1 MQSQQR
7 QCFMGDDSTSAR
19 VVLAVSNIRTCTST
33 LASTVSLTVFI
44 LVPKREFH
52 CGIPAKSL
60 RSTLINSL
68 YHGVYSFQDSEKGLS
83 TNRRLLFFFFF
94 ENRTNLLRKKYS
106 CVSLEEISSV
116 SSLHISDQRFSTQL
130 YHRRIRGND
139 QIFGS
144 GPLPNAPDPH
154 TATPPPPPP
163 PIVHPKHSKFTD
175 PARRAYADPPTRRA
189 VCDPLR
195 TRTRARRGLA

>member
-83 TNRRLLFFFFF
+83 TNRRLLFFFLKIEQTSF
-94 ENRTNLLRKKYS
+94 ERSTAALAWKKHPASLLF
-106 CVSLEEISSV
+106 IQA
-116 SSLHISDQRFSTQL
+116 ISDSAHNSIIGESVETIRYLVPGRFPTHLIHTLLHHHHHRSSILNIASLPIPRGARTQTRPHAEPCVIL
-130 YHRRIRGND
+130 SARG
-139 QIFGS
+139 
-144 GPLPNAPDPH
+144 
-154 TATPPPPPP
+154 
-163 PIVHPKHSKFTD
+163 
-175 PARRAYADPPTRRA
+175 RALGAA
-189 VCDPLR
+189 
-195 TRTRARRGLA
+195 

>member
-19 VVLAVSNIRTCTST
+19 VVLAVFNIRTCTST

-52 CGIPAKSL
+52 CGIPAKDMYFH
-60 RSTLINSL
+60 T
-68 YHGVYSFQDSEKGLS
+68 
-83 TNRRLLFFFFF
+83 
-94 ENRTNLLRKKYS
+94 
-106 CVSLEEISSV
+106 SLEEISSV

-154 TATPPPPPP
+154 TATPPPPP
-163 PIVHPKHSKFTD
+163 IVHPKHSKFAD